1 MSINGWSTIVHQN
14 KKFIVYETSRRS
26 SRNDGFIDSMS
37 LCAVLDSPDPKNQP
51 TRVLT
56 EPTRVL
62 TESTSTLRV
71 CAQHWGDIEFKIDI
85 LPGHHGHGISTYFM
99 KVLLKNFHG
108 RIKATIPKYATPA
121 ERDGYCKFY
130 AGHGF
135 REENGMLILENG
147 PHNGRL
153 IYDV

>member
-1 MSINGWSTIVHQN
+1 MSINSWSTVVHQN
-14 KKFIVYETSRRS
+14 KKFIVYETSRTS

-37 LCAVLDSPDPKNQP
+37 LCAVLDSSDPKNQP
-51 TRVLT
+51 T
-56 EPTRVL
+56 
-62 TESTSTLRV
+62 STLRV
-71 CAQHWGDIEFKIDI
+71 YAQHWGDIEFKIDI
-85 LPGHHGHGISTYFM
+85 LPGHHGHGISSYFM

-108 RIKATIPKYATPA
+108 RIKATIPQNASSA

-130 AGHGF
+130 TGHGF
-135 REENGMLILENG
+135 REEGGMLILENG